1 MKKKRHYIY
10 LWLFIIVY
18 ILTPFTY
25 ATNTETSLLS
35 PDEQADVYLL
45 EDFLTL
51 AEQYQDA
58 DITQTGITASINQDG
73 RLQIMKELPTPT
85 GLRQANSTEKQ
96 YALSTLL
103 AVDSSGEEITGRTI
117 SEVLENT
124 GSSQDVYAIH
134 TTYIAYRLKP
144 GDGGSTG
151 QIRVDSMETYFIYGS
166 ALTASYFYH
175 RYIPNIISPD
185 YQVDYD
191 RIYFPDEDV
200 IYSQN
205 VTSSS
210 WHTLGGLDAIIGSSV
225 IVAVG
230 SSTFEVANSV
240 NCETPWPL

>member
-85 GLRQANSTEKQ
+85 GLRQTNSTEKQ

-103 AVDSSGEEITGRTI
+103 AVDSSGEEITGRAI

-134 TTYIAYRLKP
+134 TTYIAYRDNP
-144 GDGGSTG
+144 ADGGLTG
-151 QIRVDSMETYFIYGS
+151 QIQVYSMDTYFIYGS

-175 RYIPNIISPD
+175 HYEPRLSLLD
-185 YQVDYD
+185 YPVDFD
-191 RIYFPDEDV
+191 RIYFPEENV
-200 IYSQN
+200 RYSQAPG
-205 VTSSS
+205 SS
-210 WHTLGGLDAIIGSSV
+210 WHTLGSDPVLGTSAIV
-225 IVAVG
+225 VVG
-230 SSTFEVANSV
+230 NNTFEVSNSV
-240 NCETPWPL
+240 KCETGWPL